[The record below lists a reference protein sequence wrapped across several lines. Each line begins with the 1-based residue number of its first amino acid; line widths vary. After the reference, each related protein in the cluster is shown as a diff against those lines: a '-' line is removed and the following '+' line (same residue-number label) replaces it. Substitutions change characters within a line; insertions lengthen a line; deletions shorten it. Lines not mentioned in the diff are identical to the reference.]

1 VVGDSRMKTVASAA
15 VAALVILSAAHARA
29 KEVVVKKTWDIGR
42 PAADLVRTLAAYDQY
57 CAHGCRYQVPSVVT
71 AQILSYERHPDD
83 FYTWTSVKD
92 VKDSTW
98 FSHVTVRRGD
108 GRARVEIRMVT
119 PELGATLEKTTR
131 REHAPSV
138 EVTSNVYEL
147 DELRDGDRFRTT
159 RVTLTSTVVL
169 SGVSAAFGS
178 GIVHD
183 RLEEAAKAMHQ
194 NLLRPPP
201 PESH

>member
-1 VVGDSRMKTVASAA
+1 MKTVISAA
-15 VAALVILSAAHARA
+15 LAALVVLSGARGEA

-42 PAADLVRTLAAYDQY
+42 PAADLVRTLAAADQY
-57 CAHGCRYQVPSVVT
+57 CVRGCRYQVPSVVT
-71 AQILSYERHPDD
+71 AQILAYERHPDD

-92 VKDSTW
+92 VRDSTW
-98 FSHVTVRRGD
+98 FSHVTVRHVD
-108 GRARVEIRMVT
+108 GRIRVQIRMVP
-119 PELGATLEKTTR
+119 PEMGATLEKTTHK
-131 REHAPSV
+131 EHAPSV
-138 EVTSNVYEL
+138 DATSNVYEL
-147 DELRDGDRFRTT
+147 EELRDGDRFRTT
-159 RVTLTSTVVL
+159 RVTLTSLVVL
-169 SGVSAAFGS
+169 SGVSAAFGG